1 MVSDSENGD
10 VLEKMDSV
18 PVRKSPVAASWDLYL
33 LYGVESQKRNSV
45 SENAANTIAVTYKSM
60 CLSKAEL
67 EENNFM
73 VVKTKGSFAIE
84 HSLPEHSETL
94 HKEGFLF
101 VEDATPDAP
110 ASFSEEYSFPPLP
123 T

>member
-1 MVSDSENGD
+1 MDSDSENGD
-10 VLEKMDSV
+10 VLKELDCV

-45 SENAANTIAVTYKSM
+45 PENAANTIAVTYKSL

-73 VVKTKGSFAIE
+73 VVKTQG
-84 HSLPEHSETL
+84 
-94 HKEGFLF
+94 
-101 VEDATPDAP
+101 ATTI
-110 ASFSEEYSFPPLP
+110 SS
-123 T
+123 